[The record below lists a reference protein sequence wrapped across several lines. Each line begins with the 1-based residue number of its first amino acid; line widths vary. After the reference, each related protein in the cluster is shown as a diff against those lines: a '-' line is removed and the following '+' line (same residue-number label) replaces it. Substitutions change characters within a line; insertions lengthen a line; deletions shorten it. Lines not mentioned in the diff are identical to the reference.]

1 MISEKIQL
9 WNTKEKMLKQIR
21 KKGKKWKK
29 SFLLLS
35 LLFSLS
41 LVQSDAMHTGPLIL
55 LITHSTK

>member
-9 WNTKEKMLKQIR
+9 WNAKEKMLKIR

-35 LLFSLS
+35 LLFPLS
-41 LVQSDAMHTGPLIL
+41 LVQSDAMHTVPLIL